1 MQPGNPIVGG
11 TVLRYPAIQSPNYVA
26 GSTGWIINEDGTAEF
41 NSLSIHGSIVI
52 GSGSNNVIILDFA
65 RRAIFIY
72 DNSAN
77 LVGSFA
83 PLPGTDSFGNLYQ
96 AGFASYLPAHVNA
109 YISMFSDVL
118 SISQNDTS
126 QATAFTLG
134 PSASG
139 KAGPGADQP
148 VIDMIGSTDFSAD
161 TALLQL
167 FGANPG
173 GTAHAFLRARNGNSV
188 SPLDLLVQGIV
199 KWSATGSTN
208 YAETWHALPLSTNW
222 INQGAPFGNGS
233 YRRMP
238 DGTVRLTG
246 AIAWTAAAAN
256 APVQVCTALPADY
269 RPLSQKR
276 CMTMSMGV
284 NTAPPT
290 VESFDIHT
298 DGTVWITSFANG
310 TGPLTPITLDNV
322 SYPIDG

>member
-65 RRAIFIY
+65 RRAIFVY
-72 DNSAN
+72 DAFAH
-77 LVGSFA
+77 LVASIAASGGS
-83 PLPGTDSFGNLYQ
+83 DSFLNSYQ
-96 AGFASYLPAHVNA
+96 GGINSYLGGNVNSF
-109 YISMFSDVL
+109 IRMLDNQL
-118 SISQNDTS
+118 SIASVDANEIVKFAITPNPTGNSGPGNNQPLTNLNGASD
-126 QATAFTLG
+126 ATAYPL
-134 PSASG
+134 
-139 KAGPGADQP
+139 
-148 VIDMIGSTDFSAD
+148 ME
-161 TALLQL
+161 L
-167 FGANPG
+167 FGANVG
-173 GTAHAFLRARNGNSV
+173 GSAAPFFRYRNGNGTAAIDM
-188 SPLDLLVQGIV
+188 LIQGIA
-199 KWSATGSTN
+199 KWSATGAAN

-238 DGTVRLTG
+238 DGTVRFTG